1 MKLIPKFPDFQILT
15 LDFYREIRE
24 VCLALDSGISEFSAS
39 CLCIHSPKYGYKI
52 SRWEDSLII
61 SYFSPYKKR
70 NEFIF
75 LGKFPCG
82 EVISR
87 LFETHTC
94 WTHISEKDF
103 LENEGKF
110 ISWGLRT
117 EEDRDS
123 FDYLYFREDLA
134 SLSGRKFHK
143 KKNLVNAFLAAHS
156 PYDRPLDE
164 TTVPH
169 ALEILEKWN
178 KTHHDNIPTDYE
190 ICKFT
195 LENLSRLELMGKVI
209 YVDDVPVGWYLG
221 EIFEQNKMF
230 CCHFEKADSDYK
242 GAFQYVNRLAAES
255 LPDYVHLINREQ
267 DLGDEGL
274 RQAKLTYRPC
284 GFVKKIAAFK
294 DSV

>member
-1 MKLIPKFPDFQILT
+1 MKVIPEFPDFETLT
-15 LDFYREIRE
+15 PDFYQEIGE
-24 VCLALDSGISEFSAS
+24 VCRELDSGISEFSPS
-39 CLCIHSPKYGYKI
+39 CLCIHAPKYGYKI
-52 SRWEDSLII
+52 SRWENSLIV
-61 SYFSPYKKR
+61 SYRSPYKKR
-70 NEFIF
+70 KEFIF

-82 EVISR
+82 EVVLK
-87 LFETHTC
+87 LFETHLC

-134 SLSGRKFHK
+134 ALSGRKFHK
-143 KKNLVNAFLAAHS
+143 KKNLVNAFLASHS

-164 TTVPH
+164 NTVSD
-169 ALEILEKWN
+169 ALKILEKWN
-178 KTHHDNIPTDYE
+178 KTVHSNMPTDYE
-190 ICKFT
+190 VCKYT
-195 LENLSRLELMGKVI
+195 LENLSRLELFGKVV
-209 YVDDVPVGWYLG
+209 YVDENPVGWYLG
-221 EIFEQNKMF
+221 EIFHKNKMF

-255 LPDYVHLINREQ
+255 LPEDIPLINREQ

-284 GFVKKIAAFK
+284 GFIKKIAAFK
-294 DSV
+294 DL